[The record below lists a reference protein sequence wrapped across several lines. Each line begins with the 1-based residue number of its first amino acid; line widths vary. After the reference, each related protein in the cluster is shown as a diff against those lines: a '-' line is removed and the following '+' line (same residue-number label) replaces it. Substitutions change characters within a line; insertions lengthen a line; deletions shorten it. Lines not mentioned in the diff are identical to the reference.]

1 MKKKYSLVCALAVV
15 FVFSFFTAVNA
26 QRLDLK
32 IEGFGGISG
41 GSTVDPEK
49 SGELG
54 FSGGGG
60 LGLCYYFTKAGRFRL
75 GAAAGLNYMYLTYKS
90 ETNTVPITVPFP
102 PNLIPSTTL
111 SSETNYSYLVVPVTL
126 RGNYRFNKKIALNV
140 EAGPF
145 FGFFQN
151 GKSDSTYGDPF
162 PGVLENGENDLNE
175 DTTEQ
180 RDIGI
185 RVAASLELPLR
196 KNLRIAPGI
205 LFDLGFTDT
214 SKDQLIVASSKDT
227 FWKLGAYVSLLHNLF

>member
-41 GSTVDPEK
+41 GSTDDPEK

-90 ETNTVPITVPFP
+90 ETNTLALP
-102 PNLIPSTTL
+102 LYGIPSTSL
-111 SSETNYSYLVVPVTL
+111 SSETYYTYLVVPVTL
-126 RGNYRFNKKIALNV
+126 RGNFRFNKKVALNV
-140 EAGPF
+140 ETGPF

-151 GKSDSTYGDPF
+151 GKSDSTYGTENP
-162 PGVLENGENDLNE
+162 PILVNGENDLNE

-185 RVAASLELPLR
+185 RFAASLELPLR